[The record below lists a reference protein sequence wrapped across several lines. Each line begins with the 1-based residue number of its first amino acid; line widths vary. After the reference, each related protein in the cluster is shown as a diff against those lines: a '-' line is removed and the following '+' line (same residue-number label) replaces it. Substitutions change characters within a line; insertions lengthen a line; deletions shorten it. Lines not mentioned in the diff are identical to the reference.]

1 MDIILMI
8 IFLDIARDHNDN
20 ARAPRDPPRY
30 RKRSIHILHTFVFEN
45 IVQLSYIRLES
56 TWG

>member
-1 MDIILMI
+1 MDITLMI
-8 IFLDIARDHNDN
+8 ILLDIARDRYDN
-20 ARAPRDPPRY
+20 ARAPRDPARH